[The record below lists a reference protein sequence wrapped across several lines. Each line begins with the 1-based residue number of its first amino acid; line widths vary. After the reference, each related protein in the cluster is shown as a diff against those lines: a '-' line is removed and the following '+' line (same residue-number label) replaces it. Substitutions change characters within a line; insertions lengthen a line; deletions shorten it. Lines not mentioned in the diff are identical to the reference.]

1 MSDIV
6 ILILILISLLKLAQI
21 QQQLNL
27 PWMATPGG
35 NMLPPGL
42 AFERMK
48 LVIQLKN
55 MLALEG
61 YKWQ

>member
-1 MSDIV
+1 MFDI
-6 ILILILISLLKLAQI
+6 LSLLLILISLIMLAQI

-42 AFERMK
+42 ALERERLILQLQNVFELGRR
-48 LVIQLKN
+48 
-55 MLALEG
+55 
-61 YKWQ
+61 KWQ

>member
-1 MSDIV
+1 MFDI
-6 ILILILISLLKLAQI
+6 IALILILISLIKLAQI
-21 QQQLNL
+21 QQQLSL

-35 NMLPPGL
+35 NVLPPGL

-55 MLALEG
+55 MLLLEG
-61 YKWQ
+61 HKWK